1 MTVAELLREYLNT
14 TDEVEALRLLDLINA
29 QLERE
34 GKLCGN
40 LDS

>member
-1 MTVAELLREYLNT
+1 MNVTELMRKYLNT
-14 TDEVEALRLLDLINA
+14 TDEAEALRLLYLINA

-34 GKLCGN
+34 GKLYGN

>member
-29 QLERE
+29 HLEKE
-34 GKLCGN
+34 GKIYE
-40 LDS
+40 SA

>member
-29 QLERE
+29 QLESE
-34 GKLCGN
+34 GKLY
-40 LDS
+40 D